1 MRTISASEITE
12 KVKQMCIEANIY
24 QDEKIREK
32 MLSML
37 QQEKSD
43 LAKDVLNQILKS
55 AEISAQDQMAIC
67 QDTGTSVL
75 LVEIGEDVSVDG
87 ARIDTMSLLTAAI
100 NEGVRY
106 GYNEGYLRKSIVKD
120 PLRRTNTGDNT
131 PAMINYEVVP
141 GDRLKIAFLA
151 KGAGCENMS
160 ALRMMTPAQG
170 VEGIKSF
177 VVDSVVKAHANPC
190 PPIVVGVGIG
200 GNFEKVAWLAKKALF
215 REVGIRHPDPFYA
228 KLEAELLEAIN
239 KTGVGPQGLGGI
251 TTALDVAVEVLPC
264 HIASMPVAVN
274 IDCHAHRLRR
284 IVV

>member
-1 MRTISASEITE
+1 MRTISVTDITE

-24 QDEKIREK
+24 QDEKVREK
-32 MLSML
+32 MLVL
-37 QQEKSD
+37 LEREKSE
-43 LAKDVLNQILKS
+43 LAKDIMNQILKS
-55 AEISAQDQMAIC
+55 ADISAQDQMAIC
-67 QDTGTSVL
+67 QDTGSSIFY
-75 LVEIGEDVSVDG
+75 VEMGEDVRIDG
-87 ARIDTMSLLTAAI
+87 ARNDTMSLLTAAI
-100 NEGVRY
+100 NEGVRR

-131 PAMINYEVVP
+131 PAMINYEIIP
-141 GDRLKIAFLA
+141 GDKLKISFLA

-160 ALRMMTPAQG
+160 ALKMMVPAEG
-170 VEGIKSF
+170 VEGIKNF
-177 VVDSVVKAHANPC
+177 VIDTVVKAGANPC

-215 REVGIRHPDPFYA
+215 REVGTRHPDPFYA
-228 KLEAELLEAIN
+228 KLEEELLEAIN

-251 TTALDVAVEVLPC
+251 TTALDVAIEVYPC

-284 IVV
+284 VVI